1 VGGSAAT
8 RGTDRALT
16 GELMATLSAVFDLA
30 AAALAVDSAKAA
42 AHYRAVGNANLQVAA
57 RLLEHLARSGK
68 IDQPAAAGAGSSGIT
83 PSAAVSIPEEAAS

>member
-57 RLLEHLARSGK
+57 RLLEHLGGRAK
-68 IDQPAAAGAGSSGIT
+68 IDQQAPVAADESARSLAGA
-83 PSAAVSIPEEAAS
+83 